1 MNGFVL
7 PCRMQNAANGDLM
20 NLNRRDLLA
29 GLGGLA
35 ASAGSGAVRAA
46 VPETAPAPN
55 AGAAAPNAA
64 APAFPRKADF
74 MIEDGYTYINAA
86 YTHPIPTVALQ
97 AVQQAAERRASLRA
111 GGRRE
116 SESPR
121 ADPKALFAEL
131 IGAKASEIAYVPST
145 SFGENLVVQSLG
157 LHKNFDGN
165 VVSDGLHFEGA
176 LMHLLELKK
185 RGLDVRIVKPTPEFR
200 IDMKDLEKV
209 VDKHTRLIE
218 VSSVAMYNGFQHDLK
233 AVADLAH
240 AHGAYVYA
248 DIIHSAGAGP
258 FDIRA
263 SGVDFAAC
271 SSFKWLMGDF
281 GMGFLYAREGAL
293 DKLDRPVVGYY
304 EADNLEAF
312 YPPNLPAGEY
322 RAIAYEF
329 DHGTHALFEPG
340 TLGGGTNVALIGAS
354 LNYIKTLGLANI
366 QAHRQPLLRRL
377 QQEVPRFGFT
387 PVTPPE
393 STSGNLTFA
402 KQGVYQTDLP
412 KRLEAMKIN
421 IRFSRHWIRLSPSVY
436 NDMSDIDRFLAALS

>member
-1 MNGFVL
+1 
-7 PCRMQNAANGDLM
+7 M

-35 ASAGSGAVRAA
+35 ASASGAAVRAE
-46 VPETAPAPN
+46 VPQAAPAPKIPPVP
-55 AGAAAPNAA
+55 GTAAAAG
-64 APAFPRKADF
+64 FPRKADF
-74 MIEDGYTYINAA
+74 MIEEGYTYINAA
-86 YTHPIPTVALQ
+86 YTHPIPKVALD
-97 AVQQAAERRASLRA
+97 AVRQAAERRASLRG

-116 SESPR
+116 SEGR
-121 ADPKALFAEL
+121 KLDPKASFAEL
-131 IGAKASEIAYVPST
+131 IGAKAAEIAYVPST
-145 SFGENLVVQSLG
+145 SFGENLVVQALG

-176 LMHLLELKK
+176 LLHLLELKK
-185 RGLDVRIVKPTPEFR
+185 RGLDVRIVKPTAEFR

-209 VDKHTRLIE
+209 VDRHTRLIE

-281 GMGFLYAREGAL
+281 GMGFLYAREEVL
-293 DKLDRPVVGYY
+293 DKLERPVIGYY

-312 YPPNLPAGEY
+312 YPPNLPAAEY
-322 RAIAYEF
+322 QPVAYQF
-329 DHGTHALFEPG
+329 DRGTHSLFEPG
-340 TLGGGTNVALIGAS
+340 TLGGGTNVALIDAS
-354 LNYIKTLGLANI
+354 LNYIKSLGLANI
-366 QAHRQPLLRRL
+366 QAHRAPLLRKL

-387 PVTPPE
+387 PVTPAE
-393 STSGNLTFA
+393 STGGNVTFA

-436 NDMSDIDRFLAALS
+436 NDMSDVDRFLAALG